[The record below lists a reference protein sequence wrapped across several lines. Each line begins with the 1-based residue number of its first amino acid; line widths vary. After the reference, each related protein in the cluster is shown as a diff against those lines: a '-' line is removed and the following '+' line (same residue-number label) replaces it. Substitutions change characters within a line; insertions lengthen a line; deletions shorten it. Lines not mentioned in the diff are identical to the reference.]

1 MTRTRRTLFLAGVA
15 IGLIGASAAVRSDPI
30 LIWNASASVPVG
42 VYFVKPLRDPQVD
55 DLAVVHPPEELSNW
69 LVARGYLGQ
78 DTPLLKHVAGFPGAE
93 VCRFGITITIDGASV
108 ATARTTDRH
117 GRPLPV
123 WSGCRVLREGEIFFL
138 NRREPASLDGRYFGS
153 LDTDTIIGRA
163 VPIWTRED

>member
-1 MTRTRRTLFLAGVA
+1 MTRARRTLSFAGVA

-42 VYFVKPLRDPQVD
+42 VYFVTPLRDPQVG
-55 DLAVVHPPEELSNW
+55 DLAVVRPPEELSNW
-69 LVARGYLGQ
+69 LVARGYLGH
-78 DTPLLKHVAGFPGAE
+78 DTPLLKHIAGLPGAE

-108 ATARTTDRH
+108 ATAQTADRH
-117 GRPLPV
+117 VRPLPV
-123 WSGCRVLREGEIFFL
+123 WSGCRVLREGEVFFL
-138 NRREPASLDGRYFGS
+138 NRREPASLDGRYFGP